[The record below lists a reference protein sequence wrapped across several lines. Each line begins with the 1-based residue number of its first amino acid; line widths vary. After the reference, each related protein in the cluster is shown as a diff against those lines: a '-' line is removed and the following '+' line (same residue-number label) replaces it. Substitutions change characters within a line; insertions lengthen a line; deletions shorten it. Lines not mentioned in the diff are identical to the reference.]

1 MERIHEQIV
10 DITGLVN
17 SQFSSTAV
25 ETHVPKVFVLLPPF
39 EECSGPVYNQV
50 HQEQIVAGEMTLNI
64 VANPAVQVQVI
75 VQEILRRCVAH
86 SAPRRLRSASH
97 HSSFD
102 LAGRYLTEYMM
113 RSSPSTILFHYH
125 RRA

>member
-17 SQFSSTAV
+17 PQFSSTAV
-25 ETHVPKVFVLLPPF
+25 ETCVPQVFVLLPPF
-39 EECSGPVYNQV
+39 EEFSAPVYNQV

-86 SAPRRLRSASH
+86 SAPRRLRSASQRN
-97 HSSFD
+97 
-102 LAGRYLTEYMM
+102 LNEYMM